1 MHCIVFELPTGYGK
15 SKEALENIIRGDKGT
30 LIVIPTVL
38 MIDNWNIEIKKWE
51 NELGLYFEKF
61 EFSTY
66 KGLNKMCGRT
76 FDTVIFDECHHI
88 TEFNLPFIEQI
99 ACDKRILLS
108 ATLQRDKRN
117 MINKLTKGHKSMF
130 VKKYLND
137 ATKEGR
143 LPVPEIIR
151 IPMTLDDTKKNITYV
166 FNSKGKKTVK
176 LNSFNDRN
184 RFKLMKDKSI
194 RIEVACTQ
202 KEYYDQISE
211 SIEYFKNEYMEDD
224 TRPEWKK
231 NVWLNKSMLRLKW
244 LASQKTYIISELMD
258 KFSNKRMVLFLDS
271 IEDTKLYGNEIN
283 SKNKRSKD
291 VLADF
296 NEGKINYI
304 STVEML
310 NEGVN
315 LVNCQIGIWQR
326 LNSSETITV
335 QKIGR
340 ILRHKKPIL
349 IFPYFADTR
358 EEEIVDNITDM
369 FDQ

>member
-1 MHCIVFELPTGYGK
+1 M
-15 SKEALENIIRGDKGT
+15 
-30 LIVIPTVL
+30 
-38 MIDNWNIEIKKWE
+38 
-51 NELGLYFEKF
+51 
-61 EFSTY
+61 
-66 KGLNKMCGRT
+66 
-76 FDTVIFDECHHI
+76 
-88 TEFNLPFIEQI
+88 
-99 ACDKRILLS
+99 
-108 ATLQRDKRN
+108 
-117 MINKLTKGHKSMF
+117 
-130 VKKYLND
+130 
-137 ATKEGR
+137 
-143 LPVPEIIR
+143 PEIIR
-151 IPMTLDDTKKNITYV
+151 IPMTLDDTKKNVTYV
-166 FNSKGKKTVK
+166 FNDKGTKTVK

-211 SIEYFKNEYMEDD
+211 SIDYFKNNYMEDD
-224 TRPEWKK
+224 TRPKWKK

-258 KFSNKRMVLFLDS
+258 KFSNKRMVLFLSS

-283 SKNKRSKD
+283 SKNKRSND
-291 VLADF
+291 VLSDF
-296 NEGKINYI
+296 NEGKINYV

-349 IFPYFADTR
+349 IFPYFVDTR
-358 EEEIVDNITDM
+358 EEEIVDSITDM